1 MARWRSAARRVVFRP
16 RSRRAGKALTSW
28 YNRHVH
34 FCCDEALWEALP
46 HGQKR
51 ARILIRHTD
60 GFDAADLVK
69 PQIVYVAR
77 QSMVGNETVSVLRT
91 VAG

>member
-1 MARWRSAARRVVFRP
+1 M
-16 RSRRAGKALTSW
+16 
-28 YNRHVH
+28 
-34 FCCDEALWEALP
+34 WEALP

-77 QSMVGNETVSVLRT
+77 QSMVGNETGSVLRT